1 MMSNRTA
8 LAPIGPSGMNS
19 LGAGRAVSRKSHL
32 PGAPSSSAG
41 GSQIPSSATGR
52 KSIGGKEDPKLDT
65 RRSMIPTGPSQGR
78 VSLAPSSRPGIGRP
92 SLNAR
97 PSMSGNRRTSRSSV
111 APAGGRYDSLIA
123 HFAAGTA
130 AILHKRAEFKHPRTF
145 PTLFHLHW
153 LTYPLQKANCSH

>member
-32 PGAPSSSAG
+32 PGAPSSSTG
-41 GSQIPSSATGR
+41 GSQIPSSSTGR

-78 VSLAPSSRPGIGRP
+78 ISLAPSSRPGIGRP

-111 APAGGRYDSLIA
+111 APSGGRYDSLIDP
-123 HFAAGTA
+123 FTAGI
-130 AILHKRAEFKHPRTF
+130 AIILQTSLQIRHPAYFYTLLHS
-145 PTLFHLHW
+145 LL
-153 LTYPLQKANCSH
+153 AN